1 MRIVEEVQQ
10 QPSNRKDKDPLNQ
23 VAEKSEVAATTI
35 LSNCP
40 SSLIFKS
47 SFSRSL
53 SNLKIE
59 KNLETTS
66 SR

>member
-23 VAEKSEVAATTI
+23 VAKKSEVAATTI
-35 LSNCP
+35 LSNRP